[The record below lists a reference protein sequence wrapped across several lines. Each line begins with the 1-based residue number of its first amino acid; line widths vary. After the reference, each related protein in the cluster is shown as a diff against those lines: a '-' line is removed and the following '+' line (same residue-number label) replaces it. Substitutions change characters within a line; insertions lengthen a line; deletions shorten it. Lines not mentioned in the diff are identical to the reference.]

1 MADLNCICVIQARRT
16 STRLPDKVLK
26 ILGGV
31 PVLRRV
37 VARAAAIKGVDKVI
51 VAIPEGE
58 YNLPLRTA
66 AEATGAA
73 VVTGSET
80 DVLARYLKALE
91 AYPAKYVMRITS
103 DCPFLDPKVAGTVL
117 EEMTRRGFDYAV
129 TAHWPHGLDCETMT
143 ADALRLAG
151 EMAVNPL
158 DREHV
163 TLWLKRAE
171 GISRYVHTADRN
183 YAAEQRWVLDYPE
196 DYAFLEA
203 LCAEL
208 PPYPAMPGWS
218 QILKVCEDNPLLGT
232 INRARA
238 EEWAALNRQIYKD
251 AAG

>member
-16 STRLPDKVLK
+16 SSRLPDKVLK
-26 ILGGV
+26 TLGGV
-31 PVLRRV
+31 PVLQRV
-37 VARAAAIKGVDKVI
+37 ADRAAAIKGVDKVI
-51 VAIPEGE
+51 VAIPEGD
-58 YNLPLRTA
+58 YNLPLKDA
-66 AEATGAA
+66 AEAAGAA
-73 VVTGSET
+73 VVMGSES
-80 DVLARYLKALE
+80 DVLARYLMALE

-103 DCPFLDPKVAGTVL
+103 DCPFLDPEVAGTVL
-117 EEMTRRGFDYAV
+117 REMVDRGADYAV

-151 EMAVNPL
+151 DRAVNAL

-171 GISRYVHTADRN
+171 GISRYIHTADRN
-183 YAAEQRWVLDYPE
+183 YAEEQRWVLDYPE

-203 LCAEL
+203 LCDRL
-208 PPYPAMPGWS
+208 PPYPAMPGWREV
-218 QILKVCEDNPLLGT
+218 LKACENNPEIGA

-251 AAG
+251 AAS